1 MIKSPP
7 SLSSFFFTDKK
18 RKLPLNTGRN
28 PAKEN
33 YIKRKTSL
41 HSDKTLRE
49 NVKRKTPVYT
59 DKTLGQENKE
69 EEEGEGGDE
78 EIERE
83 NMYSELELMNELGL
97 SLSNCNFLVG

>member
-1 MIKSPP
+1 M
-7 SLSSFFFTDKK
+7 
-18 RKLPLNTGRN
+18 
-28 PAKEN
+28 
-33 YIKRKTSL
+33 

-69 EEEGEGGDE
+69 EDEGEGGDE

-97 SLSNCNFLVG
+97 SLSNCNFLVGWNGKRTMDFNCKTVIYVM